1 MMIKITLK
9 DGSVKEFESGV
20 SVLDIAKSISEGLAR
35 NACCGIINGKV
46 VDLRTKVNEDVE
58 LSICTADSQEGMDT
72 IRHSISHVLAYAV
85 KRLFPEAKL
94 AIGPSIANGFY
105 YDFDVE
111 NPFSTADL
119 EKLEDEMRKIIKEN
133 PSIERFE
140 LPRNEALELMKDEP
154 YKVELINDLPEGEV
168 ISFYKLGDFTDL
180 CAGPHLMSIKN
191 VKAVKLLKSTGAY
204 WKGNEKNKMLS
215 RIYGTAF
222 LKKSEL
228 EAHLEALEE
237 AKKRDHNKLGR
248 ELKIFTTDENVGQGL
263 PLLMPKGAKLFQI
276 LSRWIEDLEESRGY
290 VLTKTPYM
298 AKSDL

>member
-1 MMIKITLK
+1 MIKITLK

-58 LSICTADSQEGMDT
+58 ISICTADSQEGMDT
-72 IRHSISHVLAYAV
+72 IRHSISHVLASAV

-140 LPRNEALELMKDEP
+140 LPKNEALELMKDEP

-180 CAGPHLMSIKN
+180 CA
-191 VKAVKLLKSTGAY
+191 
-204 WKGNEKNKMLS
+204 
-215 RIYGTAF
+215 
-222 LKKSEL
+222 
-228 EAHLEALEE
+228 
-237 AKKRDHNKLGR
+237 
-248 ELKIFTTDENVGQGL
+248 
-263 PLLMPKGAKLFQI
+263 
-276 LSRWIEDLEESRGY
+276 
-290 VLTKTPYM
+290 
-298 AKSDL
+298 